1 MCYCT
6 NLSLRTSKWSYDLTM
21 STISRR
27 AFLEM
32 AVALGATAAWGQPFT
47 TQSKISWKERRDL
60 YPEGV
65 ASGDPDSNSVLLW
78 TRRPPHDGSSVEKLT
93 VEVAEDESF
102 EHVVATAEA
111 PISEAS
117 DWTCRVL
124 AGGLKPA
131 RVYWYR
137 FSDSKGYGSRVGRT
151 ITAPT
156 DDDTRPVRFVFV
168 SCQNA
173 NDGAQNAYR
182 RMIFEDERAAEQ
194 DRLGFVLHL
203 GDFIYEIVW
212 YPEDRP
218 QGMYDR
224 RIRDI
229 VRYEHGEKIR
239 DFHIPT
245 VVGDYRAIYRSY
257 LHDPDLQ
264 DARARW
270 PFVCMWDN
278 HEFSWLGWQSL
289 QKFEGTTRPAQTRKV
304 AANQAFFEY
313 QPARL
318 FKPSGPSLE
327 QFNPPHVD
335 NAPVAHFDE
344 HGLGQEPNNL
354 AAIGSLRG
362 YRALR
367 WGRNVELIITDQRSY
382 RSEEPTDRAETKAFS
397 SDDFPGLLPQEVIEI
412 LDAGKTYDGGRP
424 PAAIRYGAA
433 EIPNFRKD
441 QPAQT
446 ILGAEQ
452 KAWFLERLRTSK
464 ATWKIW
470 GDTVATLD
478 MRADPQ
484 NLPLGLTKTWPGAGY
499 AGFDAGSGAGDH
511 STAYVERGEIYDFVR
526 ENGITGFATIAGDRH
541 SFWAGLAAKALPPKN
556 FEPVGIAFV
565 TGSISAPGMVE
576 ALEHGFPKEH
586 PHPLRSLFV
595 GQGPADTRPQP
606 TMNLLLH
613 HGVKSCLEYAK
624 SGDIDKARAL
634 SNPDLSPHVSFVDM
648 GGHGYSVVHV
658 TSEMFEAEF
667 VCIPRPIE
675 RSERAD
681 GGPLRYRTRHRA
693 NLWRK
698 GERPKLELQIVEGD
712 ARFSV

>member
-1 MCYCT
+1 M
-6 NLSLRTSKWSYDLTM
+6 
-21 STISRR
+21 
-27 AFLEM
+27 EM
-32 AVALGATAAWGQPFT
+32 AVALGATAAWGKPSPARSNT
-47 TQSKISWKERRDL
+47 SWHDRRDL

-65 ASGDPDSNSVLLW
+65 ASGDPESNGVLLW
-78 TRRPPHDGSSVEKLT
+78 TRHPPTGHSAVDKLH

-102 EHVVATAEA
+102 NRVVASAEA
-111 PISEAS
+111 PISDAS

-124 AGGLKPA
+124 VGGLKPS

-137 FSDSKGYGSRVGRT
+137 FSDANGNGSRVGRT
-151 ITAPT
+151 ITAPVE
-156 DDDTRPVRFVFV
+156 DDPRPVRFAFV

-173 NDGAQNAYR
+173 TQGAQNAYR
-182 RMIFEDERAAEQ
+182 RMIFEDEHATEQ

-224 RIRDI
+224 RLRDI
-229 VRYEHGEKIR
+229 VRYEHGEKIQ

-245 VVGDYRAIYRSY
+245 DVADYRAIYRNY

-278 HEFSWLGWQSL
+278 HEFSWIGWQSL
-289 QKFEGTTRPAQTRKV
+289 QKFGGKSRPAQTRKV

-318 FKPSGPSLE
+318 YKPSRPSLE
-327 QFNPPHVD
+327 QFDPPRVAD
-335 NAPVAHFDE
+335 APITHFDE

-354 AAIGSLRG
+354 TAIHSLTG

-367 WGRNVELIITDQRSY
+367 WGRNMELIITDQRSY
-382 RSEEPTDRAETKAFS
+382 RSEEPTYRAEARAFS
-397 SDDFPGLLPQEVIEI
+397 SDNFPGFVPQEVLEI
-412 LDAGKTYDGGRP
+412 LDAGHSFNNGHP
-424 PAAIRYGAA
+424 PATIKFGAV
-433 EIPNFRKD
+433 EVTNFRRD
-441 QPAQT
+441 QPPTT

-452 KAWFLERLRTSK
+452 KAWFLKRLRKSK

-484 NLPLGLTKTWPGAGY
+484 NLPAGTTVAWPGAGY
-499 AGFDAGSGAGDH
+499 AGFEAGFGAGDH

-526 ENGITGFATIAGDRH
+526 DHGITGFATVAGDRH
-541 SFWAGLAAKALPPKN
+541 SFWAGLAAKALPPKM

-565 TGSISAPGMVE
+565 TGSISAPGIVE
-576 ALEHGFPKEH
+576 ALEYNLPREH
-586 PHPLRSLFV
+586 PLQPLFL
-595 GQGPADTRPQP
+595 GKGPADTRPQP
-606 TMNLLLH
+606 TFNLLLR
-613 HGVKSCLEYAK
+613 HGVRSCLEYVK
-624 SGDIDKARAL
+624 TGDINKARAL
-634 SNPDLSPHVSFVDM
+634 TNPDLSPHVSFVDM
-648 GGHGYSVVHV
+648 GGHGYSVVRI
-658 TSEMFEAEF
+658 TSDSFETEF

-675 RSERAD
+675 RSERTD
-681 GGPLRYRTRHRA
+681 GGPLLYRTRYRA
-693 NLWRK
+693 KLWRK
-698 GERPKLELQIVEGD
+698 GEKPRLDLQILEGD
-712 ARFSV
+712 PRFSV

>member
-1 MCYCT
+1 
-6 NLSLRTSKWSYDLTM
+6 M

-27 AFLEM
+27 SFLEM
-32 AVALGATAAWGQPFT
+32 AIALGATAAWGEPFASG
-47 TQSKISWKERRDL
+47 SKIQWRERREF

-65 ASGDPDSNSVLLW
+65 ASGDPESDSVLLW
-78 TRRPPHDGSSVEKLT
+78 TRRPPINGSTVQKLNL
-93 VEVAEDESF
+93 EVAEDESF
-102 EHVVATAEA
+102 QRIVATAEA
-111 PISEAS
+111 PVSEAS

-137 FSDSKGYGSRVGRT
+137 FTDAEGNGSRVGRT
-151 ITAPT
+151 ITAPL
-156 DDDTRPVRFVFV
+156 DNDTRPVRFVFI

-173 NDGAQNAYR
+173 NQGAQNAYR
-182 RMIFEDERAAEQ
+182 RMIFEDERTTEE
-194 DRLGFVLHL
+194 DRIGFVLHL

-224 RIRDI
+224 QLRDI

-245 VVGDYRAIYRSY
+245 VLADYRAIYRGY

-289 QKFEGTTRPAQTRKV
+289 QKFEGKTRPAQTRKV

-318 FKPSGPSLE
+318 FKPSGPSLN
-327 QFNPPHVD
+327 QFDPPLVID
-335 NAPVAHFDE
+335 TPITHFDE
-344 HGLGQEPNNL
+344 HGLGQESNNL
-354 AAIGSLRG
+354 AALSSLKG
-362 YRALR
+362 YRAVR
-367 WGRNVELIITDQRSY
+367 WGRNMELIITDQRSY
-382 RSEEPTDRAETKAFS
+382 RSEEPTDRPEAQAFS
-397 SDDFPGLLPQEVIEI
+397 SDNFPELLPQEAMEI
-412 LDAGKTYDGGRP
+412 LDAGDAYNGGHP
-424 PAAIRYGAA
+424 PVTIRYGSS
-433 EIPNFRKD
+433 EIPNFRRE

-446 ILGAEQ
+446 VLGAEQ
-452 KAWFLERLRTSK
+452 KTWFLDRLKKSN

-470 GDTVATLD
+470 GNTTATLE

-484 NLPLGLTKTWPGAGY
+484 NLPAGLTAPWPGAGY
-499 AGFDAGSGAGDH
+499 AGFSGADS
-511 STAYVERGEIYDFVR
+511 STAYIEKGEVYDFVR
-526 ENGITGFATIAGDRH
+526 DNNITGFATIAGDRH
-541 SFWAGLAAKALPPKN
+541 SFWAGLAAKSLPPKP

-565 TGSISAPGMVE
+565 TGSISAPGFVE
-576 ALEHGFPKEH
+576 AYEHVFPKD
-586 PHPLRSLFV
+586 HPLLALYI
-595 GQGPADTRPQP
+595 GKGPADAHPQP
-606 TMNLLLH
+606 MINFLLR

-624 SGDIDKARAL
+624 SGDINKARAV

-648 GGHGYSVVHV
+648 GGHGYAVVRV
-658 TSEMFEAEF
+658 TSNAFETEF
-667 VCIPRPIE
+667 VCIPRPLE
-675 RSERAD
+675 RSEHPD
-681 GGPLRYRTRHRA
+681 GGPLVYRVKHLTKM
-693 NLWRK
+693 WGK
-698 GERPKLELQIVEGD
+698 GETPKLQQQILEGD
-712 ARFSV
+712 PRFSV

>member
-1 MCYCT
+1 MT
-6 NLSLRTSKWSYDLTM
+6 
-21 STISRR
+21 TITRR
-27 AFLEM
+27 SFIQM
-32 AVALGATAAWGQPFT
+32 ATALGATAAWGRRSAT
-47 TQSKISWKERRDL
+47 RSNISWHQRRDF

-65 ASGDPDSNSVLLW
+65 ASGDPESDSVLLW
-78 TRRPPHDGSSVEKLT
+78 TRRPPKDNSVMDKLH
-93 VEVAEDESF
+93 VELAEDESF
-102 EHVVATAEA
+102 TRVVASAEA

-131 RVYWYR
+131 RIYWYR
-137 FSDSKGYGSRVGRT
+137 FTDASGYGSRVGRS
-151 ITAPT
+151 ITAPS
-156 DDDTRPVRFVFV
+156 DDDARSVRFAFV

-173 NDGAQNAYR
+173 NQGAQNAYR
-182 RMIFEDERAAEQ
+182 RMIFEDERAREQ

-224 RIRDI
+224 RLRDI
-229 VRYEHGEKIR
+229 VRYEHGEKIG

-245 VVGDYRAIYRSY
+245 DVGDYRAIYRNY

-278 HEFSWLGWQSL
+278 HEFSWIGWQSL
-289 QKFEGTTRPAQTRKV
+289 QQFGGVNRPAQTRKV

-318 FKPSGPSLE
+318 YKPNGPSLDR
-327 QFNPPHVD
+327 FDPPQVV
-335 NAPVAHFDE
+335 NAPIKNFDE
-344 HGLGQEPNNL
+344 NGLGQEPNNL
-354 AAIGSLRG
+354 TAIHSLRG
-362 YRALR
+362 YRTLR
-367 WGRNVELIITDQRSY
+367 WGRNMELIITDQRSY
-382 RSEEPTDRAETKAFS
+382 RSEEPTYRAEAQAFM
-397 SDDFPGLLPQEVIEI
+397 SDDFPGFVPQEVLDL
-412 LDAGKTYDGGRP
+412 LDAGSAYNNGHP
-424 PAAIRYGAA
+424 PATIRYGKT
-433 EIPNFRKD
+433 EIANFRKD
-441 QPAQT
+441 QPPT
-446 ILGAEQ
+446 NLLGGEQ
-452 KAWFLERLRTSK
+452 KAWFLDRLQNSK

-484 NLPLGLTKTWPGAGY
+484 NLPPGLTTAWPGAGY
-499 AGFDAGSGAGDH
+499 AGFEAGFGAGDH

-526 ENGITGFATIAGDRH
+526 DNGITGFATVAGDRH
-541 SFWAGLAAKALPPKN
+541 SFWAGLAAKALPPRT

-576 ALEHGFPKEH
+576 ALEHSFPKEH
-586 PHPLRSLFV
+586 PLRSIFV
-595 GQGPADTRPQP
+595 GQGPGDARPQP
-606 TMNLLLH
+606 TMNLLLK
-613 HGVKSCLEYAK
+613 HGVRSSLEYVK
-624 SGDIDKARAL
+624 SGDLQKARAL

-648 GGHGYSVVHV
+648 GGHGYAVVHV
-658 TSEMFEAEF
+658 ASDRFEAEF
-667 VCIPRPIE
+667 VCIPRPVE

-681 GGPLRYRTRHRA
+681 GGPLLYRTRHRA
-693 NLWRK
+693 ALWRK
-698 GERPKLELQIVEGD
+698 GERPRLELQILEGD
-712 ARFSV
+712 PRFSV